1 MQRNNKRIIIIITLV
16 AIIAS
21 VMTVSVLAST
31 NLLASTYEQEEAT
44 IEKKVD
50 NTLAAE
56 CRITSMLVTATGGSF
71 LAKVD
76 ITYEYGNYVLT
87 YNKDA
92 LARFETNDGDF
103 KVVTA
108 YGNCYGTD
116 TNDHLYTDYFSPY
129 YPSRGYMMFD
139 VYLNMRDSGGRLYV
153 VDSTLTTKEIS
164 QYVSFGM
171 E

>member
-1 MQRNNKRIIIIITLV
+1 MKINKKRIIVMVTLV

-92 LARFETNDGDF
+92 LARF
-103 KVVTA
+103 
-108 YGNCYGTD
+108 
-116 TNDHLYTDYFSPY
+116 
-129 YPSRGYMMFD
+129 
-139 VYLNMRDSGGRLYV
+139 
-153 VDSTLTTKEIS
+153 
-164 QYVSFGM
+164 
-171 E
+171 

>member
-21 VMTVSVLAST
+21 VMTVSV
-31 NLLASTYEQEEAT
+31 LASTYEQEEAT